1 MSLTQNDLGHQAG
14 RFLVVG
20 DGRLR
25 VDFAALTAVVR
36 ELVDREV
43 RAAFRVPEDLT
54 AALAAA
60 DLAWSRETGDET
72 ATPDYLRHLAATAS
86 GLLHPDRHHADRAV
100 RVSY

>member
-1 MSLTQNDLGHQAG
+1 MSLKQNDLGHQAG

-43 RAAFRVPEDLT
+43 RAALPVSEDLT

-60 DLAWSRETGDET
+60 DLAWSRKTGDET
-72 ATPDYLRHLAATAS
+72 ATPDYLRHLAVTAS
-86 GLLHPDRHHADRAV
+86 GLLHPDRYHADRAV
-100 RVSY
+100 HATY